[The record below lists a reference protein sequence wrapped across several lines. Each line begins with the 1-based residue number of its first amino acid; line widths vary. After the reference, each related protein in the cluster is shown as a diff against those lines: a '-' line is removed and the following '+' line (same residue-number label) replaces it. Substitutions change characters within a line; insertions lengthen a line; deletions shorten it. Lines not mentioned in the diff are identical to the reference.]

1 MQLNLTILVK
11 LNPDS
16 VLSGNHS
23 NQEVLYKLSF
33 INLENF
39 ETVTLVLTASDI
51 FDCKNPTLKHVWN
64 IKIILKDICKKFV
77 FLIIKK
83 KEDKY
88 QCLK

>member
-51 FDCKNPTLKHVWN
+51 FDCKKTN
-64 IKIILKDICKKFV
+64 IKTCLEHKNYTKRYLQKVCF
-77 FLIIKK
+77 FNNKK
-83 KEDKY
+83 KRR
-88 QCLK
+88 QISMS